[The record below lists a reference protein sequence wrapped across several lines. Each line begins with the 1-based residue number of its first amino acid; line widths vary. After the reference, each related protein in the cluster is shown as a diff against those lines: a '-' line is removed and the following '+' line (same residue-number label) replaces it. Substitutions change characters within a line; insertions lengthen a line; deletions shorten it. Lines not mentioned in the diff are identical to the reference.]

1 MKNRISLTVML
12 LLAGISFSCSGK
24 DPVAKQ
30 EEPPVTPGQ
39 EVEKPKPVEDTEDWV
54 YRVNPETGKKE
65 KFFGIGYW
73 GIPGYTLKTTADED
87 PANAEA
93 YRKWTANCNLLILD
107 PKCLQPY
114 MKDMLLAICGF
125 AWPVYNFS
133 GQPGLPTTAD
143 KDYYRMQ
150 YLKANANSPAF
161 AKALDDVLDEY
172 LYRFRDNQR
181 MYAPIDEIALGGLS
195 KWAIPAAAGD
205 KIYERIKLKEQ
216 DPIVQ
221 VDLLGHGR
229 GSTFFFERN
238 YLKTHPFM
246 PANPPYDLLSENAR
260 KQTTIPLLG
269 FFQAHD
275 GTPVYSFDDKGN
287 YSYSKIPIET
297 LKGLWYENVKQ
308 VAAAYKNNGNVFSIN
323 AFMDFFANPV
333 LAGVTTDAM
342 KAGLGKMP
350 VWLYFDGNAYAR
362 PSSVTIPTYIR
373 TVKCQIYT
381 SLVHGATGI
390 LFWNDLT
397 KPTDAFVALQPML
410 QELKKDLPLIELPTV
425 DRKIAGD
432 LHLMVKQDAAGKKY
446 LIATN
451 TSKTNRVGL
460 PIRITGKTEL
470 AQLEVLVS
478 AL

>member
-1 MKNRISLTVML
+1 MKNEILFAGVSF
-12 LLAGISFSCSGK
+12 LAGISFLCAGK
-24 DPVAKQ
+24 GPVAMQ
-30 EEPPVTPGQ
+30 EKAVAPGP
-39 EVEKPKPVEDTEDWV
+39 EVNLFPAEDTEDWV
-54 YRVNPETGKKE
+54 YRVNPETGRKE

-73 GIPGYTLKTTADED
+73 AVPGYTLKSSADED
-87 PANAEA
+87 PANVEA
-93 YRKWTANCNLLILD
+93 YRKWTAHCNLLILD
-107 PKCLQPY
+107 PKFLQPY

-125 AWPVYNFS
+125 AWPVYDFS

-143 KDYYRMQ
+143 QDYYRMQ
-150 YLKANANSPAF
+150 YLKANAGSPAF
-161 AKALDDVLDEY
+161 AKMLDDVLDGY
-172 LYRFRDNQR
+172 LSRFRDNQR
-181 MYAPIDEIALGGLS
+181 MYAPIDEIALGGRGR
-195 KWAIPAAAGD
+195 WYIPASVGD
-205 KIYERIKLKEQ
+205 RIYERIKLKEQ

-246 PANPPYDLLSENAR
+246 PAEPPYELLSENAR
-260 KQTTIPLLG
+260 KQTKIPLLG

-275 GTPVYSFDDKGN
+275 GTPVYSFDTAGN

-308 VAAAYKNNGNVFSIN
+308 IAAAYKNNGNVFSIN
-323 AFMDFFANPV
+323 AFIDFFANPV

-350 VWLYFDGNAYAR
+350 VWLYFDGNGYAR
-362 PSSVTIPTYIR
+362 PASVTVRTYIR

-390 LFWNDLT
+390 LFWNDLS
-397 KPTDAFVALQPML
+397 KRADVFVALQPVL
-410 QELKKDLPLIELPTV
+410 QELKKSLPLFELPTV
-425 DRKIAGD
+425 ERKIAGD
-432 LHLMVKQDAAGKKY
+432 LHVMVKQDAAGKKY

-451 TSKTNRVGL
+451 TSKTNRVRL

-470 AQLEVLVS
+470 APLEVLVS